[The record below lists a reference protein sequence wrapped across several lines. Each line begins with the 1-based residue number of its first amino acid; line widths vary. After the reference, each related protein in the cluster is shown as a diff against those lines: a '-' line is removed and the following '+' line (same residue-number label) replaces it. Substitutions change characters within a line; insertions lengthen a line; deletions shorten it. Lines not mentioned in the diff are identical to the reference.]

1 MKKKVKLRAYA
12 AANLGDDLFIELI
25 CKRYP
30 NNEFFLC
37 GSKKFNKVY
46 KKIPNLEYKCWDSIC
61 FRIYSL
67 VYRLLMKSFV
77 WKFKKGSIQYT
88 TDELLNNRY
97 ALKAEINVYITG
109 SGFMNSP
116 DEFDSL
122 TDKYNRELNYYKL
135 HPYVIGCNFGPFAHK
150 EYLEMYRKL
159 FSYASDVCFRDNHSL
174 QLFPNLNCARRAAD
188 IVFNYPIEAVQNQ
201 RRLVENEYMLV
212 SVANLKKDND
222 DASDFFEDYIEFIKR
237 IVCER
242 NRQKKYTVLV
252 GFSREQK
259 DDNTI
264 LSILKDID
272 SCPYIYSFCYP
283 DISSSEVVSLF
294 RDATSIIATRYH
306 AMILALLFEK
316 PACSVCYNE
325 KTQHVLEDIYM
336 QDSGISL
343 ADMKR
348 LDYETLIREK
358 MHEINKQ
365 HLKNLIE
372 SAKLQFEQLDKV
384 L

>member
-1 MKKKVKLRAYA
+1 MKKRVKLRAYA

-25 CKRYP
+25 CKKYP
-30 NNEFFLC
+30 DDVFFLC
-37 GSKKFNKVY
+37 GSKKNNKVY

-67 VYRLLMKSFV
+67 VYRFFMKLFV
-77 WKFKKGSIQYT
+77 SKFKKESIEYT
-88 TDELLNNRY
+88 TDELLNNKY
-97 ALKAEINVYITG
+97 ASMADINVYITG

-135 HPYVIGCNFGPFAHK
+135 HPYVIGCNFGPFAYK

-159 FSYASDVCFRDNHSL
+159 FSYASDLCFRDNYSL
-174 QLFPNLNCARRAAD
+174 QLFPNLNRARKAAD
-188 IVFNYPIEAVQNQ
+188 IVFNYPTESVQKQ
-201 RRLVENEYMLV
+201 RRIVENEYMLI

-222 DASDFFEDYIEFIKR
+222 DASEFFQDYIEFIKR
-237 IVCER
+237 IVIER
-242 NRQKKYTVLV
+242 NKQKKYTVLV

-259 DDNTI
+259 DDITI

-272 SCPYIYSFCYP
+272 NCQYIYNFCYP
-283 DISSSEVVSLF
+283 DTPSREIISLF
-294 RDATSIIATRYH
+294 RDATNIIATRYH

-316 PACSVCYNE
+316 PVCSVCYNE

-348 LDYETLIREK
+348 LDYESLIREK
-358 MHEINKQ
+358 MHEIDKQ
-365 HLKNLIE
+365 HLRNLIE
-372 SAKLQFEQLDKV
+372 SAKLQFKQLDEV